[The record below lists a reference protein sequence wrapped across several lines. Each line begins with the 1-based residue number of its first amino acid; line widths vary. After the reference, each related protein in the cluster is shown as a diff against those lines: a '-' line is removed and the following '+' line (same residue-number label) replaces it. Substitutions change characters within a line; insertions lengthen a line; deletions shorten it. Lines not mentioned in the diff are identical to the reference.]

1 MMHTTLLVFLNAV
14 VIENLICKNHAW
26 LAISNILNFKSSW
39 GYPQLGPA
47 GGTRSQTFNLLSV
60 IWSNPSTL
68 WNVD

>member
-1 MMHTTLLVFLNAV
+1 MMHTTLLVFLNAL

-47 GGTRSQTFNLLSV
+47 GGTRS
-60 IWSNPSTL
+60 
-68 WNVD
+68 